1 MNFLLVNDDGFGSR
15 GITLLEN
22 KLKKY
27 GEVYVVAPKEQQS
40 GKSTSLIYGREINFE
55 RIDEHHFIVEGTPVN
70 CVITGLFGIGKH
82 IDMVISGCNDG
93 YNMSLDTMYSGTI
106 GACTQALFSKVP
118 AISFS
123 TKVNHFLE
131 VENNFDEVFSFILEH
146 KLYSSDYSLNV
157 NFPPAIKI
165 KGIKLTSLHE
175 PVIEYSLEHLEYSL
189 VDYRNNIFES
199 AKRGTDVYEVN
210 QGYVSITPLR
220 KNCFSSSTLTKIKKK
235 L

>member
-1 MNFLLVNDDGFGSR
+1 MNFLLVNDDGFGSK
-15 GITLLEN
+15 GITLLED

-40 GKSTSLIYGREINFE
+40 GKSTSLIYGREIKFE
-55 RIDEHHFIVEGTPVN
+55 RIDEHHFIVDGTPVN

-82 IDMVISGCNDG
+82 IDIVISGCNDG

-146 KLYSSDYSLNV
+146 QLYSSSYLLNV
-157 NFPPAIKI
+157 NFPPLNEI

-175 PVIEYSLEHLEYSL
+175 PIIEYSLEHLEYSL

-199 AKRGTDVYEVN
+199 AKRGTDVYEVYK
-210 QGYVSITPLR
+210 GYVSITPLG
-220 KNCFSSSTLTKIKKK
+220 KNCFSKSILRNLKNK

>member
-1 MNFLLVNDDGFGSR
+1 MNFLLVNDDGFGSK
-15 GITLLEN
+15 GITLLEK

-55 RIDEHHFIVEGTPVN
+55 CIDDHHFIVDGTPVN

-146 KLYSSDYSLNV
+146 KLYSSNYSLNV
-157 NFPPAIKI
+157 NFPPALKI

-175 PVIEYSLEHLEYSL
+175 PLIEYSLEHLEYSL

-210 QGYVSITPLR
+210 QGYVSITPLS
-220 KNCFSSSTLTKIKKK
+220 KNCFSTSILTKLKKK